1 MNSSPGPDEST
12 SSQERRAV
20 ELFKTRPMLAGFG
33 ASVVMV
39 LGIWL
44 CWNPVAQAMKAA
56 RGRSHAH
63 AALEALQKQDWMLT
77 FRSMAEAR
85 RWAPLDEQVLLAT
98 IQVLDATQADPG
110 ALVQS
115 LQTLDTLHPLT
126 DEQSLMLARSLIV
139 VGKPKEA
146 RDAISRL
153 GPVAQNSATA
163 LEVQAALLKAEGH
176 DKSARRVSNMALQAG
191 DGSPEAR
198 LQLAVHQRSS
208 PFTEIQNQALE
219 EVWRIA
225 REPSEVA
232 LPAIRRLAGE
242 PSLTLAQA
250 RTLLDLVEKH
260 PHQNAADRL
269 TVVSAL
275 MRLQPDQRQV
285 MLENE
290 IRLFKDNGNARL
302 EVFALWLAREKAYE
316 HLIQLVPLRLAINS
330 RELFPV
336 IAQALAEQQRWTELD
351 QMFASEHPP
360 ISKAR
365 LAVGTALVKSHLSPG
380 SPEVR
385 QNLEAGISAATRDQ
399 DADTLENAAAL
410 AQRLFFTDLAVNAYL
425 AIAGFDDNR
434 AVAALQRAYNEAAV
448 LKDAGQL
455 LQIARK
461 LHDVRPTSSVFTRR
475 LSYLRLVMGEEIEMA
490 NVVSLENGTAESNQP
505 SSPDLLP
512 LSLLRS
518 LAAFRVS
525 NRSAMIASLSQL
537 QDTTSLPPG
546 PRAVAAGLLALAG
559 QTGPAYQIAEKVP
572 DGLLLREE
580 LAFLKHA
587 R

>member
-1 MNSSPGPDEST
+1 MDPSPGPDEST

-44 CWNPVAQAMKAA
+44 CWSPVAQAMKAA
-56 RGRSHAH
+56 RGRSYAKT
-63 AALEALQKQDWMLT
+63 AIEALQKQDWVLA
-77 FRSMAEAR
+77 FRSVADAR

-98 IQVLDATQADPG
+98 IQVLDATKADPA

-126 DEQSLMLARSLIV
+126 DEQNLMLARTLIV

-176 DKSARRVSNMALQAG
+176 DKSARRVSNLALHAS

-198 LQLAVHQRSS
+198 LQLAVQQRSS
-208 PFTEIQNQALE
+208 PFVEVQSQALE

-225 REPSEVA
+225 REPSEAA

-250 RTLLDLVEKH
+250 RTLLDLIENH

-290 IRLFKDNGNARL
+290 IRLFKDNGNAKL

-316 HLIQLVPLRLAINS
+316 RLVQLVPLRLAINS

-336 IAQALAEQQRWTELD
+336 IAQALAEQQLWSELD

-380 SPEVR
+380 SSEVR
-385 QNLEAGISAATRDQ
+385 RNLEAGINAATRDQ

-425 AIAGFDDNR
+425 AIAEFDDNR
-434 AVAALQRAYNEAAV
+434 AVAALQRAYNEAAL

-455 LQIARK
+455 LEIARK

-475 LSYLRLVMGEEIEMA
+475 LSYLRLVMGEEIE
-490 NVVSLENGTAESNQP
+490 VVSMAPEKGAVESSQP

-512 LSLLRS
+512 LPLLRS

-525 NRSAMIASLSQL
+525 NRSAMITSLSQL

-559 QTGPAYQIAEKVP
+559 QAGPAYQIAEKVP
-572 DGLLLREE
+572 DGLLLQEE
-580 LAFLKHA
+580 LTFLKHA